1 MIVITGSARVPE
13 ENRAEFTKV
22 AERQVRLSREEPG
35 NISYGWFEDRLEA
48 GRFFFYEEWKD
59 RAAVEF
65 HFARDYCHEFME
77 AARRLAE
84 TEPQINIR
92 EVMVKGK

>member
-13 ENRAEFTKV
+13 ENRAEFGRV

-35 NISYGWFEDRLEA
+35 TITYGCFEDRLER

-59 RAAVEF
+59 RRRSTFISRKAIATSSWTPRGGSRRQSRKSIS
-65 HFARDYCHEFME
+65 ARSW
-77 AARRLAE
+77 
-84 TEPQINIR
+84 
-92 EVMVKGK
+92 